1 MAEVANDGTRARQS
15 GAKPRRGLPFSGR
28 LAAAV
33 ALIGLSGLMLVYWL
47 TYSVPRCTPDPVYRN
62 IPPIKTG
69 APDANLTPAPEV
81 SSGSEGDRKSTR
93 LNSSHRCISYAVFC
107 LKKKN
112 KTQTRKQE

>member
-81 SSGSEGDRKSTR
+81 SSG
-93 LNSSHRCISYAVFC
+93 FC
-107 LKKKN
+107 SGGA
-112 KTQTRKQE
+112 